1 MELRHLRYFVAV
13 AEELNFRRAAER
25 LHVSAPTLSVQI
37 RDLESHVDTRLLE
50 RDTTRVR
57 LTVAGEVLLKEAKR
71 LLEQMQQMVTATRE
85 AGRGRQGTLRI
96 GNAGAVSYGFLPTC
110 LNMFRERF
118 PDVDVTLEEIAFDE
132 QHTTA
137 LRDGRIQIG
146 FIFDPEATRLVGLN
160 HLQVIDTP
168 FKVLASDAH
177 PLARQRQISLRE
189 LEGEPLL
196 AVGQPG
202 STGHAEH
209 MLALLKDRKIRP
221 GPVKAVMGQEAFLA
235 MVAGGQGVSLVPM
248 ARSIS
253 SREGLSTLAIRENGP
268 DLQFQLHAIWKAD
281 ETSPLVKNFV
291 EVLRDFRKHHA

>member
-37 RDLESHVDTRLLE
+37 RDLESHIDTRLLE

-57 LTVAGEVLLKEAKR
+57 LTVAGEVFLREARR
-71 LLEQMQQMVTATRE
+71 LLEQLQQMVTAARE
-85 AGRGRQGTLRI
+85 AGQGRQGRLRI
-96 GNAGAVSYGFLPTC
+96 GNAGAISYGFLPTC
-110 LNMFRERF
+110 LNLFRERF
-118 PDVDVTLEEIAFDE
+118 PDVDVTLEELAFAE

-146 FIFDPEATRLVGLN
+146 FIFNPEEPRLVGLN
-160 HLQVIDTP
+160 HLQIVDTP
-168 FKVLASDAH
+168 FKVLVSDAH
-177 PLARQRQISLRE
+177 PFARRRRVSLRE

-196 AVGQPG
+196 AVGPPG

-209 MLALLKDRKIRP
+209 ILALLRDRMIRP
-221 GPVKAVMGQEAFLA
+221 GPMKAVMSQEAFLA

-253 SREGLSTLAIRENGP
+253 RDGLSTVAFRENGP
-268 DLQFQLHAIWKAD
+268 DLQFRLHAIWKAD
-281 ETSPLVKNFV
+281 ESSPLVKNFV
-291 EVLRDFRKHHA
+291 EVLRHFRSHHA